1 MSVQDL
7 SSAPETSVAWPWR
20 PEDLALSGEDDP
32 QFTPPWWHR
41 LRPWMVITW
50 LVGVILCLLLAN
62 TVIQGIYR
70 HELTAQAQ
78 WITQQSQSQARC
90 LQRATNADAQTACAR
105 TLANAVAQRQNS
117 FDHAATGFGTSTA
130 AANEM
135 HSAFDALYAA
145 ACYNTDTKT
154 ADATCLQNMA
164 SSLRGIAVLD
174 ANAAEQA
181 A

>member
-1 MSVQDL
+1 MSVQDR
-7 SSAPETSVAWPWR
+7 SAAPEASVAWPWQ

-62 TVIQGIYR
+62 TIVQGIYR

-78 WITQQSQSQARC
+78 WIAQQSQSQARC
-90 LQRATNADAQTACAR
+90 LQRATNDEARTACAR
-105 TLANAVAQRQNS
+105 ALAYAVAQRQNS
-117 FDHAATGFGTSTA
+117 FDHAATGFGTGA
-130 AANEM
+130 AAAEM

-145 ACYNTDTKT
+145 ACYNTDTQT

-164 SSLRGIAVLD
+164 SSLRGIAILD
-174 ANAAEQA
+174 AKAAEQA
-181 A
+181 S